1 MTNKSRNI
9 KKEIKESNKSG
20 CFIRANTYLG
30 PRGYFENILESYY
43 IEKIYIVKNRC
54 GSYMLNYILDEI
66 KESKYF
72 PECEYFISPDDLN
85 RIDCLLIKELNTVII
100 AENPGIYN
108 ILAKYPL
115 IVENIID
122 FGDFFDENY
131 LLERKEEL
139 ISLRN
144 KKNDCNILG
153 YKFLNAANEICENII
168 RLSHK
173 YIDFDK
179 INLSV
184 RRLSS
189 KYINEKHL
197 KENIKKP
204 DRYRFIDYISAAGQG
219 ETDIYESGA
228 EKIFYITNENDL
240 VWHYTKYIE
249 KQFSHL
255 CRTVCSDSLNP
266 ERIKAVYL
274 EDFKILFIIKERKD
288 NRIYDEKYNFINME
302 RFSSPDFKKE
312 NKQKLKFMKKCR
324 NSLIEEAVKYFK
336 EAEHINKSIENIYIS
351 SVNAVKSA
359 EKNKYTEAVIK
370 KILP

>member
-1 MTNKSRNI
+1 
-9 KKEIKESNKSG
+9 
-20 CFIRANTYLG
+20 
-30 PRGYFENILESYY
+30 
-43 IEKIYIVKNRC
+43 
-54 GSYMLNYILDEI
+54 
-66 KESKYF
+66 
-72 PECEYFISPDDLN
+72 
-85 RIDCLLIKELNTVII
+85 
-100 AENPGIYN
+100 
-108 ILAKYPL
+108 L

-240 VWHYTKYIE
+240 GWHYTKYIE